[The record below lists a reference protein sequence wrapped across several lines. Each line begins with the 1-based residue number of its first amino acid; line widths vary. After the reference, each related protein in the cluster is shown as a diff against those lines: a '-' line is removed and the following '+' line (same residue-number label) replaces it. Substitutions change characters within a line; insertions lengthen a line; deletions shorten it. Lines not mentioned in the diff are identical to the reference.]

1 MSDGF
6 AREAFIAHNQ
16 QMAEGGRQ
24 LTDLGNAER
33 MIQDYGEDL
42 RYCASWKKWLLW
54 DGVRWATDQTNEIYD
69 YAKRTVRNMYQTA
82 AFLSNDQERR
92 LLVDHALRSE
102 SANRLRAMV
111 EVAGWDPKIAVG
123 PDDLDT
129 NRWLLNV
136 ANGEIDLRT
145 GEIHDHDRNAHITKA
160 APVAYDSEARCPVW
174 EQFLYQIFGGDEEL
188 ICFVQRAVGWALT
201 GDVSE
206 QALFIL
212 YGIGANGKSTF
223 LNTLMQL
230 MGDYGMQTPTET
242 LMAKRGDQVS
252 NDIARLRGTR
262 YVTAIEA
269 EQGRRLAESL
279 IKQLTGADHMTA
291 RFLYGEFFDFIPTFK
306 IFLATNHKPV
316 IRGTDYAIWRRI
328 RLIPFEVTIPC
339 EEQDHRL
346 GEKLIEE
353 FPGILNWAIEGCLK
367 WQQEGLGSV
376 SAVKRAT
383 EVYRGEMDILASF
396 LGECCDRRKNT
407 MVRARDLFKAYQR
420 WCEESNERA
429 QSERAVGMRLQ
440 EMGMDQ
446 IRRSD
451 GRYWIGIEVKEEH
464 QVSY

>member
-1 MSDGF
+1 M
-6 AREAFIAHNQ
+6 
-16 QMAEGGRQ
+16 
-24 LTDLGNAER
+24 
-33 MIQDYGEDL
+33 
-42 RYCASWKKWLLW
+42 
-54 DGVRWATDQTNEIYD
+54 
-69 YAKRTVRNMYQTA
+69 
-82 AFLSNDQERR
+82 
-92 LLVDHALRSE
+92 
-102 SANRLRAMV
+102 
-111 EVAGWDPKIAVG
+111 G

-160 APVAYDSEARCPVW
+160 APVAYDGEARCPVW

-279 IKQLTGADHMTA
+279 IK
-291 RFLYGEFFDFIPTFK
+291 
-306 IFLATNHKPV
+306 
-316 IRGTDYAIWRRI
+316 
-328 RLIPFEVTIPC
+328 
-339 EEQDHRL
+339 
-346 GEKLIEE
+346 
-353 FPGILNWAIEGCLK
+353 
-367 WQQEGLGSV
+367 
-376 SAVKRAT
+376 
-383 EVYRGEMDILASF
+383 
-396 LGECCDRRKNT
+396 
-407 MVRARDLFKAYQR
+407 
-420 WCEESNERA
+420 
-429 QSERAVGMRLQ
+429 
-440 EMGMDQ
+440 
-446 IRRSD
+446 
-451 GRYWIGIEVKEEH
+451 
-464 QVSY
+464 